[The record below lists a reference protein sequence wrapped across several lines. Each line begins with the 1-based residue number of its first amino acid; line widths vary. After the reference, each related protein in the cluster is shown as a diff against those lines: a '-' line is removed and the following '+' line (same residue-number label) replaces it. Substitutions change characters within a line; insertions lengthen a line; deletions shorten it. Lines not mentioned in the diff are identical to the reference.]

1 MRAHRTHAMLIT
13 SKTTDLA
20 HLAAEH
26 CTRAPY
32 TLPCGLYRC
41 DPDAFGSVESGAL
54 EKEEIQFHSTI
65 PFELLQRKPSQ
76 CQYSLIKVLHV
87 V

>member
-41 DPDAFGSVESGAL
+41 DPDAFGSVESGDL
-54 EKEEIQFHSTI
+54 KRRKSNFIPLFHLNCCRGSLHSASI
-65 PFELLQRKPSQ
+65 P
-76 CQYSLIKVLHV
+76 
-87 V
+87 